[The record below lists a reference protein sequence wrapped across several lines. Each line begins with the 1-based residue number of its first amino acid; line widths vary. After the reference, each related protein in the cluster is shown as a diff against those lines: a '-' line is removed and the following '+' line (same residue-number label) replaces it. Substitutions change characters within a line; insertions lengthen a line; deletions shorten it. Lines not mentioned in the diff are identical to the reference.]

1 MLGQELTL
9 ALTGRDTTALTRAE
23 LDVTDLAA
31 VRAAV
36 SGHSV
41 VINAAAYTRVDDAE
55 TQESAAHAV
64 NAIGAQNLAIATA
77 ENGAKLVQVS
87 TDYVFDGSASEPY
100 AESTPINP
108 IGAYGRTKA
117 KGERLAQAANP
128 LGCFIVRT
136 AWTYGAHG
144 PNFATTMLRLAASNA
159 TVSVVTDQLGQPT
172 WTRDL
177 AEQILLLLDADATP
191 GVYHGTNSGEA
202 SWFDFAREVFAAAG
216 LDPERVL
223 PTTSAQFIRPAAR
236 PDFSVLGHDG
246 WASAGI
252 PPMRHWRDALAAAHS
267 AGALAQPV

>member
-1 MLGQELTL
+1 MKYLISGAAGMLGQELTL

-36 SGHSV
+36 SGHDV
-41 VINAAAYTRVDDAE
+41 VINAAAYTRVDEAE
-55 TQESAAHAV
+55 TQEPAAHAV

-87 TDYVFDGSASEPY
+87 TDYVFDGSAREPY

-117 KGERLAQAANP
+117 EGERLALAANP

-136 AWTYGAHG
+136 AWTYGTHG
-144 PNFATTMLRLAASNA
+144 PNFATTMLRLAKSNA
-159 TVSVVTDQLGQPT
+159 TVDVVTDQLGQPT

-177 AEQILLLLDADATP
+177 AEQIVLLLDSDAAP
-191 GVYHGTNSGEA
+191 GIYHGTNAGAA

-216 LDPERVL
+216 LNPERVL

-236 PDFSVLGHDG
+236 PDFSVLGHAHRHHRYPRRARRQRDG
-246 WASAGI
+246 
-252 PPMRHWRDALAAAHS
+252 
-267 AGALAQPV
+267 